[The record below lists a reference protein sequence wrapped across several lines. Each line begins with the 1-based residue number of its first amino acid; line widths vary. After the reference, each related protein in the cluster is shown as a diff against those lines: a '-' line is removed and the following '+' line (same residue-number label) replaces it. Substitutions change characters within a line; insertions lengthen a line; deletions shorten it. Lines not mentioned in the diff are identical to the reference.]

1 MGQLQIKSFGMIAD
15 VVGSTYILENFDGGD
30 AELLKSILCEKFP
43 RLSQLTFS
51 IAVNHVVS
59 SDHTFISQN
68 DEIALLPPFSGG

>member
-51 IAVNHVVS
+51 IAVNQVIS
-59 SDHTFISQN
+59 SDNTSISQN